1 MRYRLISDIRVSICD
16 CCAYITA
23 PDDKQGSALA
33 KKQLRDIVGN
43 RADYNTKELHI
54 SSENVK
60 MVFEESCFKVS
71 FPELPDSWFILVN
84 YDEGNLFELIS
95 HNSIKNGSV
104 EELFEIA
111 IKSSTKKVILL
122 NPGMPSYQSALDE
135 SVRCVN
141 CSMLKTTKKRI
152 PGHRYDTKDETIYWL
167 GELSSYIDNPRS
179 SEFVKNID
187 DSKTIYLY
195 TKDVQGAKK
204 ISDILKNGLIDNQ
217 ADSYING
224 KYQIYT
230 TTSIKL
236 MVDSGQVLENDWT
249 NYNTAAEMLF
259 NSAIDYYD
267 KYIKESDKYY
277 IYQNGI
283 DDRIS
288 YVINILNFRDS
299 DSISESLIER
309 FRKFIGK
316 SALDIYPAH
325 INHGL
330 VSSTSD
336 ENYFLRWY
344 TSIIKSDNIKKY
356 SYYNIL
362 FTYLNIDIES
372 IVKPVIEMFSL
383 ELDIYNNFEK
393 YVKYDFGSRVFS
405 SLRSKKS
412 SEYELKEVTIE
423 SLIPEET
430 LRNTIISLCNYA
442 RSNYGD
448 GIYTYEV
455 LNCGTKAN
463 PLIYETMTVNVF
475 NIIDKYK
482 KEGLEV
488 PENLKEEILNNKFNT
503 ISISVDKDRELC

>member
-1 MRYRLISDIRVSICD
+1 MKYRLVSDIRVSICD
-16 CCAYITA
+16 NCAYITS
-23 PDDKQGSALA
+23 PDDKQGSTFA
-33 KKQLRDIVGN
+33 KKQLKEIVGN
-43 RADYNTKELHI
+43 SAEYSTKELHI
-54 SSENVK
+54 SSENIKV
-60 MVFEESCFKVS
+60 VFKEDCFKIS
-71 FPELPDSWFILVN
+71 FPELSENWFILVN
-84 YDEGNLFELIS
+84 YDDRNLFELIS
-95 HNSIKNGSV
+95 HNNIKDGSV

-111 IKSSTKKVILL
+111 IKSSTRKVILL
-122 NPGMPSYQSALDE
+122 NSGMPSYQSALDE
-135 SVRCVN
+135 SIRCVN
-141 CSMLKTTKKRI
+141 CAMLKTTKKRI

-179 SEFVKNID
+179 SEFIKNID
-187 DSKTIYLY
+187 NSKTIYLY
-195 TKDVQGAKK
+195 TKDIQGAKK

-217 ADSYING
+217 VDSYISG

-236 MVDSGQVLENDWT
+236 MVDSGHVLENDWV

-267 KYIKESDKYY
+267 KYIKDSDKYY

-283 DDRIS
+283 DDRIT
-288 YVINILNFRDS
+288 YVLNILNFRDS
-299 DSISESLIER
+299 DSISESLIDR
-309 FRKFIGK
+309 FKEFIRR

-325 INHGL
+325 INHGI
-330 VSSTSD
+330 VGNISE

-344 TSIIKSDNIKKY
+344 ISILKSDNVKKY

-362 FTYLNIDIES
+362 FTHLNIDIEN
-372 IVKPVIEMFSL
+372 IIRPILEKFSL

-393 YVKYDFGSRVFS
+393 YVKYDFGNRVSS

-412 SEYELKEVTIE
+412 SEYELKEITIE
-423 SLIPEET
+423 SIIPEET

-442 RSNYGD
+442 RANYGD

-455 LNCGTKAN
+455 LNCGTKSN
-463 PLIYETMTVNVF
+463 PLVYETMSVNVF